1 MFIIRI
7 IFSICGWT
15 KSSFHP
21 DSVGTF
27 AIIVLTNVA
36 VFTNPPRPR
45 PAPGLII
52 RLTGAGAG
60 AVQGAGAPNSE
71 EHQIGILTIKTPS
84 ANRRCLESNNGSKK
98 SYDDLSPYLGPGQR
112 AQPPHQYAGTEPGSS
127 IQCIRSGAWCYLCYN
142 TMFFVSSWQ

>member
-60 AVQGAGAPNSE
+60 AGRGIVCVPGRSI
-71 EHQIGILTIKTPS
+71 IGIKTGALQISPWLLSINCKNPYS
-84 ANRRCLESNNGSKK
+84 AGLARTQVQSAEAC
-98 SYDDLSPYLGPGQR
+98 Q
-112 AQPPHQYAGTEPGSS
+112 
-127 IQCIRSGAWCYLCYN
+127 
-142 TMFFVSSWQ
+142 

>member
-60 AVQGAGAPNSE
+60 AVQGAGRCGAGYCLCPRSQHNWDKNWC
-71 EHQIGILTIKTPS
+71 T
-84 ANRRCLESNNGSKK
+84 ANISLVVINK
-98 SYDDLSPYLGPGQR
+98 L
-112 AQPPHQYAGTEPGSS
+112 
-127 IQCIRSGAWCYLCYN
+127 
-142 TMFFVSSWQ
+142 